1 MFGPIVAVGCFWLLA
16 VAVASLLLLP
26 LRACGIL
33 AILLWL
39 TTARIKRDRWAVL
52 RTHRWSRIR
61 YAFQCISTYHFIWK
75 LDRAYRQLPPPV
87 DSLQLYPGGVE
98 ILDEILASGP
108 DTFQK
113 KPTNRAQIESLMECV
128 CGLVEEVQQTE
139 ATPLVLDIGA
149 GKALLTRAIYEA
161 LHRSVAVVALDSR
174 RPKTE
179 SHKTG
184 DQFYDPVVDDSMNPD
199 DEPYTRVV
207 ADVRHLAAKTVVPL
221 AKSKHG
227 GVIAITK
234 HLCGGATDSSLM
246 ALCHAPLDEFV
257 GACCLA
263 PCCHQKTKKDQYCN
277 VAFLESMGFCR
288 THVGM
293 HGLVHDSD
301 FRIFGMLISMSRST
315 ELQGFEYKKSLLLAL
330 VGFQRA
336 KQLGR
341 QCRRL
346 IEEGRMRYLRA
357 HGFDVHLV
365 RYCDES
371 ITGDNLAIIARRP
384 RLNSSSSPA
393 APLGNKAE

>member
-1 MFGPIVAVGCFWLLA
+1 M
-16 VAVASLLLLP
+16 
-26 LRACGIL
+26 
-33 AILLWL
+33 
-39 TTARIKRDRWAVL
+39 
-52 RTHRWSRIR
+52 
-61 YAFQCISTYHFIWK
+61 FQCINIYYFIWK
-75 LDRAYRQLPPPV
+75 LDRAYRQLPPPK
-87 DSLQLYPGGVE
+87 DSLQLYPGAVE

-161 LHRSVAVVALDSR
+161 FQRSVAVVALDSR

-184 DQFYDPVVDDSMNPD
+184 DLFYDPIDDSMNPD

-207 ADVRHLAAKTVVPL
+207 ADVRYLAARTVVPL

-246 ALCHAPLDEFV
+246 ALCDAPLDEFV

-277 VAFLESMGFCR
+277 IEFLESMGFCR
-288 THVGM
+288 TYI
-293 HGLVHDSD
+293 GLRGSVQDND
-301 FRIFGMLISMSRST
+301 FRIFGQLISLSKST
-315 ELQGFEYKKSLLLAL
+315 ELKGFEFKKSLLLTL

-371 ITGDNLAIIARRP
+371 ITNDNLAIIARRP
-384 RLNSSSSPA
+384 RSNSTSSTCLPQGIKS
-393 APLGNKAE
+393 E